1 MRDLIALIVIY
12 MPKDNFCFQRM
23 IFEFIHHQWF
33 GVIGGER
40 RHQSHRIKKKKKA
53 WSYSTF
59 LNFNFY
65 VALVSWPA
73 FLMKFKFHFFYIRM
87 HLVLML
93 APCKPWMSCLWNRL
107 LGVFKPSCRTALT
120 IHKLLLITW
129 LYYTDLFFA
138 WLRWSCRPDE
148 MNGFKWT
155 HQTES

>member
-1 MRDLIALIVIY
+1 
-12 MPKDNFCFQRM
+12 M

-40 RHQSHRIKKKKKA
+40 RHQSHRIWKKKKKKA

-65 VALVSWPA
+65 VELVSWPA
-73 FLMKFKFHFFYIRM
+73 FLMKFKFHYFYIRM

-93 APCKPWMSCLWNRL
+93 TPCKPWMSCLWNRL
-107 LGVFKPSCRTALT
+107 LGVCKPSCRTALT

-129 LYYTDLFFA
+129 LYYTDLFLLHD
-138 WLRWSCRPDE
+138 WGGHVDQMKWMGL
-148 MNGFKWT
+148 NGHTKQNLKSTFF
-155 HQTES
+155 